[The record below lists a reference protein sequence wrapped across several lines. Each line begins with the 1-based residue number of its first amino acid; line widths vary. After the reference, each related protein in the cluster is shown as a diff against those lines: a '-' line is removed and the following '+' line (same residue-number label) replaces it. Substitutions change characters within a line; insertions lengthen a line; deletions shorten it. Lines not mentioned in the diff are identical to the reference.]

1 MFISV
6 VIGGILSSNSIPIPI
21 NSTYDNSEA
30 MIHAL
35 QYIVNHFYYQHT
47 SNVFIMVQADQTSMN
62 DGLKPLE
69 LASELIRIESSQMTC
84 SYVIE
89 SNVTARQIIYQRDFN
104 IFFVDNYES
113 FT

>member
-6 VIGGILSSNSIPIPI
+6 VIGGILSSNSISIPI
-21 NSTYDNSEA
+21 NSTYANSEA

-35 QYIVNHFYYQHT
+35 QYILNHFYCKHT
-47 SNVFIMVQADQTSMN
+47 SNVFIMVQANQTSIN

-89 SNVTARQIIYQRDFN
+89 SNVTARQNIYQRNFN
-104 IFFVDNYES
+104 IFFIDNYES